1 MASILVVDDDAV
13 ATRLLKLRLECEGYQ
28 VEIACNGQEALER
41 VGATSFDCV
50 ITDMCMPRM
59 GGREL
64 CESIRKEKPEGG
76 PLIFVVTSRPED
88 EYRDWT
94 RELRDIEFMEK
105 PVSLQRLAARIAE
118 RMPAGG
124 GDS

>member
-1 MASILVVDDDAV
+1 VASILVVDDDAV
-13 ATRLLKLRLECEGYQ
+13 ATRLLKLRLEGEGHR
-28 VEIACNGQEALER
+28 VEVACNGQEALEC
-41 VGATSFDCV
+41 VGESSFDCM

-64 CESIRKEKPEGG
+64 CESIRERDPDGG
-76 PLIFVVTSRPED
+76 PVIFVVTSRPED

-94 RELRDIEFMEK
+94 RELRNIEFMEK

-118 RMPAGG
+118 RLPANGC
-124 GDS
+124 DS